1 MSGYSIII
9 VDPQKGFCSD
19 SGSLALVHD
28 EAEFDEI
35 RQSIPNI
42 LNATKEI
49 ARCHLVKSEY
59 VAGQFTDG
67 NFEHKLANL
76 CVPNANQD
84 CDIIDEFVDTLFLSV
99 SIKRQQS
106 ALSSSSFR
114 AVVDQD
120 LADGVG
126 CFIVAGFLLDHCVAK
141 TAEDLSEYVK
151 GRSARVLVCRDLSA
165 ARMQKY
171 RNGVVDKTLS
181 RLNRLGVNV
190 GHWSSIRP

>member
-1 MSGYSIII
+1 MSDYSITI

-19 SGSLALVHD
+19 TGSLALMHD

-49 ARCHLVKSEY
+49 GRCHLVKSEY
-59 VAGQFTDG
+59 IPGQFTDG
-67 NFEHKLANL
+67 NLEHKLANL
-76 CVPNANQD
+76 CVPNVNED
-84 CDIIDEFVDTLFLSV
+84 CDVIDEFVDTLFLSV
-99 SIKRQQS
+99 LIKRQHS
-106 ALSSSSFR
+106 ALSSKSFR
-114 AVVDQD
+114 AAVDQD

-126 CFIVAGFLLDHCVAK
+126 CFIVAGFLLNHCVAK

-151 GRSARVLVCRDLSA
+151 GRGARVLVYRDLSA

-190 GHWSSIRP
+190 GYWSSIRP

>member
-171 RNGVVDKTLS
+171 RNRVVAKPLP
-181 RLNRLGVNV
+181 RLNRPGVNV
-190 GHWSSIRP
+190 GPWSSIPP

>member
-1 MSGYSIII
+1 MSDYSIII

-19 SGSLALVHD
+19 SGSLALIHD

-49 ARCHLVKSEY
+49 GHCHLVKSEY
-59 VAGQFTDG
+59 ISGQFTDG
-67 NFEHKLANL
+67 NLEHKLANL
-76 CVPNANQD
+76 CVPNVNED
-84 CDIIDEFVDTLFLSV
+84 CDVIDEFIDTLFLSV
-99 SIKRQQS
+99 STKRQKS
-106 ALSSSSFR
+106 ALSSEGFR
-114 AVVDQD
+114 ATVDQD

-141 TAEDLSEYVK
+141 TAEDLSEYVR
-151 GRSARVLVCRDLSA
+151 GHGARVFVCRDLSA

-171 RNGVVDKTLS
+171 RNGVVDKTLA
-181 RLNRLGVNV
+181 RLDYLGVNV
-190 GHWSSIRP
+190 GCWSRIRP